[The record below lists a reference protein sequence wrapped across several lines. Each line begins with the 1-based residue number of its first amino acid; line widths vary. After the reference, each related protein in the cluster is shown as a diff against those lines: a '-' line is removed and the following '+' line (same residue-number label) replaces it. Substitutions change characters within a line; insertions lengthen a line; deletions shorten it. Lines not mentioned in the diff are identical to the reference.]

1 MTSKNK
7 LKSKI
12 NLRNKGRRVNLD
24 ALEKL
29 KNLLKVDVYRR
40 DHLIEYLH
48 LIQDSLGFINSD
60 YMTALA
66 ELLQIS
72 QTEVYEVA
80 TFYHHFDVVKN
91 DKEKPP
97 ALTIRVCDSVT
108 CAMNGADKLIENL
121 DNYYKGTVRIQ
132 KVPCVGRC
140 ESAPIAVVKFN
151 PVDNAD
157 LQSVKKTVDAK
168 KFDPQ
173 IPNYINMKEYVKNGG
188 YNLLNKIKEGKIDKE
203 KIISELEESNLR
215 GLGGAGFPAGRKW
228 RILKEQKGERL
239 LAINIDEGEPGTFK
253 DRFYLETDPHRF
265 FEGMLIASEVV
276 EIDKIYIYLR
286 DEYAATRKIMTDEIL
301 EIEKHFSSSIP
312 EIELRR
318 GAGSY
323 ICGEESAMIESIEGK
338 RGMPRLRPPFVAQV
352 GLFGRPTLEHNMETL
367 YWVRDIIEK
376 GSSWF
381 TSHGKNGRKGLRS
394 FSVSGRVN
402 NPGVH
407 LAPAGITVKEL
418 IDEFAGGM
426 IEGHDFYGYFPGGAS
441 GGILPASLGDV
452 PLDFDTLEEFD
463 CFIGS
468 AAIIILSHQD
478 KAIDVARNTMHFFE
492 HESCGKCTPCRVGTA
507 KAAVL
512 MQGTDWNIPLL
523 EDLSQVM
530 TDASICGLGQAAA
543 NPVKSVIKY
552 FPEEIKNG
560 SKS

>member
-24 ALEKL
+24 ILGKL
-29 KNLLKVDVYRR
+29 KNLLKVDAYRR

-66 ELLQIS
+66 ELLRIS

-121 DNYYKGTVRIQ
+121 DDYYKGTVRIQ

-301 EIEKHFSSSIP
+301 EI
-312 EIELRR
+312 
-318 GAGSY
+318 
-323 ICGEESAMIESIEGK
+323 
-338 RGMPRLRPPFVAQV
+338 
-352 GLFGRPTLEHNMETL
+352 
-367 YWVRDIIEK
+367 
-376 GSSWF
+376 
-381 TSHGKNGRKGLRS
+381 
-394 FSVSGRVN
+394 
-402 NPGVH
+402 
-407 LAPAGITVKEL
+407 
-418 IDEFAGGM
+418 
-426 IEGHDFYGYFPGGAS
+426 
-441 GGILPASLGDV
+441 
-452 PLDFDTLEEFD
+452 
-463 CFIGS
+463 
-468 AAIIILSHQD
+468 
-478 KAIDVARNTMHFFE
+478 
-492 HESCGKCTPCRVGTA
+492 
-507 KAAVL
+507 
-512 MQGTDWNIPLL
+512 
-523 EDLSQVM
+523 
-530 TDASICGLGQAAA
+530 
-543 NPVKSVIKY
+543 
-552 FPEEIKNG
+552 
-560 SKS
+560 